1 MLELRTS
8 KVFSRRLRN
17 QFFKRVLVHDLCISS
32 EQASCNFEAG
42 FCNWEQEDTDAF
54 DWTRDKGSTPTWW
67 TGPSEDHTTGT
78 GITKPGKSKLKNE
91 NLSHVF
97 PFFPCLFILIV
108 VLLNHRLLSLINFIK
123 ASIYYFLF

>member
-1 MLELRTS
+1 MTFVFHQS
-8 KVFSRRLRN
+8 KP
-17 QFFKRVLVHDLCISS
+17 LVTLKLDFVIGSKKIQMPLI
-32 EQASCNFEAG
+32 
-42 FCNWEQEDTDAF
+42 
-54 DWTRDKGSTPTWW
+54 WTRDKGSTPTWW

-108 VLLNHRLLSLINFIK
+108 VLLNHRLLSLVDFIK